1 MCSRP
6 VYYYRNHC
14 ANISNNSES
23 SKYMGD
29 IFSVTH
35 VNACVFVGQT
45 SGGNR

>member
-23 SKYMGD
+23 SKFMGD

-35 VNACVFVGQT
+35 GNASVYVGADQ
-45 SGGNR
+45 RW